1 MQVEVDYDSEFEN
14 DYFIDEE
21 VSKSDTEADEDIDKY
36 QTTVPKRLTL
46 LLKKRRRV
54 SLRMS
59 LLLMLQ
65 RSKKKS
71 KMIIL

>member
-1 MQVEVDYDSEFEN
+1 MDCDSEFEN

-21 VSKSDTEADEDIDKY
+21 VSKSDTEADEDIDEY
-36 QTTVPKRLTL
+36 QTTVPERLIL
-46 LLKKRRRV
+46 LLKKRRV

-71 KMIIL
+71 TMVILWRS